1 MVMKIFIYNISIT
14 LLLTLIVFSQE
25 EEIKEKRIELS
36 NLRNEIIQLENELTD
51 QKEKE
56 KKSFE
61 TLENY
66 NKQLHLLN
74 KVIINLRQE
83 ERSRQAE
90 INRIDSRIKSIEN
103 KIDIL
108 KKNYEKYVVAVYKR
122 GSYNELESI
131 VNAESVR
138 QALVRFQYLQKFA
151 ERRKVDLDELRA
163 NKDSLKSATL
173 RLEQEKRKKQI
184 LVTEKK
190 SEEGKLVGKVNERE
204 NILSS
209 IRNDKEALQKTIEAK
224 KESHEKIKSLIT
236 KLVEEAER
244 KRREELL
251 RRQRLLASN
260 ESGIINETELLNDA
274 GNEYSLNT
282 GRYDSFNELKG
293 EMLWPLH
300 RGQITRKFGQNRNDE
315 LNTITLNYGV
325 DISSNGDLNVRCVAD
340 GIISAI
346 DWIPGYGSIII
357 ITHNDGYRTVYSHL
371 TEIFVE
377 ESEEVNA
384 GKVIAKIG
392 ESVDGR
398 VLHFEI
404 WKLRENQNPE
414 LWLAKK

>member
-1 MVMKIFIYNISIT
+1 MKIFIYNISIT

>member
-1 MVMKIFIYNISIT
+1 MKIFIYNISIAF
-14 LLLTLIVFSQE
+14 LLTLIAFPQE
-25 EEIKEKRIELS
+25 AEIKEKRIELS

-51 QKEKE
+51 QTEKE

-83 ERSRQAE
+83 ERSQQAE

-108 KKNYEKYVVAVYKR
+108 KKNYEKYVVAVYKG

-173 RLEQEKRKKQI
+173 RLEKEKRKKQI

-260 ESGIINETELLNDA
+260 ESGIINETELLNA
-274 GNEYSLNT
+274 VGNEYLLNT
-282 GRYDSFNELKG
+282 GRYDSFKELKG

-300 RGQITRKFGQNRNDE
+300 RGQIIRKFGQNRNDV

-357 ITHNDGYRTVYSHL
+357 VTHNDGYRTVYSHL

>member
-1 MVMKIFIYNISIT
+1 MKIFIYNISIAF
-14 LLLTLIVFSQE
+14 LLTLIAFPQE
-25 EEIKEKRIELS
+25 AEIKEKRIELS

-51 QKEKE
+51 QTEKE

-83 ERSRQAE
+83 ERSQQAE

-108 KKNYEKYVVAVYKR
+108 KKNYEKYVVAVYKG

-173 RLEQEKRKKQI
+173 RLEKEKRKKQI

-260 ESGIINETELLNDA
+260 ESGIINETELLNA
-274 GNEYSLNT
+274 VGNEYSLNT
-282 GRYDSFNELKG
+282 GRYDSFKELKG

-300 RGQITRKFGQNRNDE
+300 RGQIIRKFGQNRNDE

-357 ITHNDGYRTVYSHL
+357 VTHNDGYRTVYSHL